1 MTLRI
6 FLVYVLFL
14 QLFWSTTAF
23 HPLLRADIN
32 VVLLL
37 VTTTILLITNISN
50 FTKKKYFGFAFI
62 YIIAIGITFVMNS
75 LVSMHSILRLMSP
88 IVIFYTMQPKD
99 LKYYKPIFW
108 TLIVFFILNCGIAIY
123 EKMTMSYYLAIDPN
137 DEIMQAQQ
145 GGMIYTYGEEG
156 FRAFSLIGH
165 PLNNGNIM
173 AYMSF
178 IIYLTSHLNMKL
190 RICLLSL
197 GMASLFCF
205 NTRGAILISAL
216 LLIPTVWDFIKNNK
230 GNRFIAFLAV
240 LIAVCLLVVNFDKF
254 GGRLMT
260 GSLDDDSSMVRVYSI
275 KEFLSLTFEQFL
287 FGGHLPKYGENG
299 YIMVIEVYGAIIGL
313 IKIFF
318 EMFFSYKSVGI
329 NSSKKNKWIVML
341 SLIAVGSTNNN
352 LFFAKVFP
360 FYVLCIIFISHYS
373 KYLRHENPL
382 RL

>member
-1 MTLRI
+1 MALRI
-6 FLVYVLFL
+6 FLVYALFF
-14 QLFWSTTAF
+14 QMFWNTTSF

-37 VTTTILLITNISN
+37 VSTILLLITNIGT
-50 FTKKKYFGFAFI
+50 FTKTKYFGFALM
-62 YIIAIGITFVMNS
+62 YMIAISITFVMNS

-99 LKYYKPIFW
+99 LKYYGPIFW
-108 TLIVFFILNCGIAIY
+108 FLIVFFVLNCGIAIY
-123 EKMTMSYYLAIDPN
+123 EKMTMSYFLAIDPN
-137 DEIMQAQQ
+137 DDIMQAQQ

-173 AYMSF
+173 AYMTF
-178 IIYLTSHLNMKL
+178 IIYLTSFLNMKI
-190 RICLLSL
+190 RICLFCL
-197 GMASLFCF
+197 GIASLFCF

-216 LLIPTVWDFIKNNK
+216 LLVPVIWDFIKKNK
-230 GNRFIAFLAV
+230 SNRFFIFLAV
-240 LIAVCLLVVNFDKF
+240 LIVVYMLALNFNKF
-254 GGRLMT
+254 GGRLLT

-275 KEFLSLTFEQFL
+275 KEFLSLSFEEFL
-287 FGGHLPKYGENG
+287 LGGHLPKYGENG

-313 IKIFF
+313 IKIIF
-318 EMFFSYKSVGI
+318 EIFFSYKSVGVD
-329 NSSKKNKWIVML
+329 SSKKCKWIIML
-341 SLIAVGSTNNN
+341 SIIAVGSTNNN